1 VSLDHSKI
9 VAPILATFP
18 DAQAI
23 YLFGSHATGQVH
35 ATSDVD
41 IAVLLPPRQAAPL
54 GSHRLF
60 EVAAR
65 VEDSLQL
72 PCDVVNLR
80 CVSTVLQAEIATTA
94 QRLYCADAFAA
105 DDFEMQAITRFQH
118 FSRERRTIV
127 EAGLEDGFYRTDR
140 S

>member
-1 VSLDHSKI
+1 MPMQAQEIEDLI
-9 VAPILATFP
+9 RATFP

-65 VEDSLQL
+65 VGVQL

-80 CVSTVLQAEIATTA
+80 CVSTVLQAEIVTTA
-94 QRLYCADAFAA
+94 ERLYCADALAA